1 MTVAPR
7 TGEQQQQQQETKE
20 TPEQSKSSD
29 IKGES
34 PKKIAEIKEV
44 VEDVSQLSLESDFDE
59 NGEPIF
65 PHNELASLDEMV
77 NRPKWVIPVL
87 PKGEL
92 EVLIDAS
99 IKLAKKGLDTKSES
113 CQRFIRDGMTI
124 SFNKIFLDD
133 AVSTWKFEIH
143 KYILRNAEKLIELCV
158 VKLEQ
163 DWFPLLDLLAVVL
176 DPKSRF
182 HQYNAT
188 RTSETFQA
196 AEENKTC
203 YAKPSD
209 HRQLRGW
216 LIDLLNRF
224 GSLGGFDKLKKRL
237 CEGENI
243 NIPVICAHLRPFG
256 QCAEFLTIETITDSL
271 MPCVRLIKKYME
283 GLTDEELK
291 KESKQESKN
300 EVISTIIRSM
310 KSLASRL
317 NDQEEFCKQLEK
329 LRLQMILRLLQ
340 VSSFNG
346 KMNALNEI
354 NRVISNV
361 SYYGHRHH
369 GYDDIEYLTMEMVA
383 EWLQE
388 NRVLSVILKDNLHQP
403 QYVEK
408 LDKII
413 RFAIKVKTLT
423 LDDLDTI
430 WNAQIGKHEAI
441 VKNVHDLL
449 AKLAWDFSA
458 EQLDHLFSR
467 FQASWKEANKK
478 QQEKLLELIRRL
490 AEDDKEGVIAHKV
503 LWLLW
508 HLAHSDD
515 LPTDIMDQALVA
527 HIKILDFSCS
537 QTQDR
542 DNLKIDWIKHSLN
555 ELRNGRWVIPAL
567 KQIKSICELFYEG
580 YGQMQ
585 NPHVQY
591 RNVVIERIQNTY
603 GVVSLVAENLA
614 AYMDNVREL
623 VKANPK
629 IDPKTLAIDGR
640 YTHTQQIQERLDF
653 LRFVLNDGKMWLCE
667 PQARQIWI
675 CLAVHSVFECDSDVC
690 FLWFSKVM
698 SDDPDLD
705 PEICKQ
711 FFEENVFRLDA
722 SRLNE
727 HGLRCFE
734 RFFKYVNTKE
744 GILSKKRNGTYVLE
758 STQLIGVD
766 YLWKIILN
774 APHSIATKAIEILK
788 EIFTNLGA
796 DLKIKP
802 VDIHN
807 KFIKD
812 CMNRLRPSYDIM
824 EKDPENAALVKESAR
839 KIVLCLKTLK
849 EYVAECDKRYPDERT
864 FLPHERAC
872 RGKHV
877 TLYIRF
883 SPQARQSEDFE
894 IWSHTN
900 DSLASVRRQIYSRLK
915 MSPLSVKLD
924 IHYNGEIISSSD
936 DRKLVGQIPFKDRT
950 ILTVK
955 LGAVGGVGGSSPS
968 SPDSSS
974 DSSPPP
980 TPQSGDGPNY
990 EAEQCLPGVQMSNM
1004 KFADSCF
1011 ALGGLGIKH
1020 KIPELRDISLSLLNI
1035 IPTDVD
1041 TIRRTRLICQE
1052 RAVKGAKSSVTLDV
1066 LFVNSA
1072 PLNILYNLQVVY
1084 AQLMPSNQSYS
1095 EASTSFQHDFIMA
1108 GGIDSVIAML
1118 TQKNFLENADA
1129 LMKRSAFHTL
1139 LKIAKLLFT
1148 VIGNAQV
1155 QYVADALQKESMRD
1169 VVITPQVH
1177 NAALVLQAALKHI
1190 PNPCQECILRNIAL
1204 KLGHSLSHQAS
1215 TVIPDMKVIDTLQ
1228 RVAWMSAAGFSST
1241 SSATLVEVHDSF
1253 EKPSTNMVQQE
1264 DISLAREALEVL
1276 TVAVMLYPSSLERLT
1291 KDRQWQN
1298 FINDMVIICRSRAI
1312 RMTAAEQFFLMATKC
1327 TSGDKPI
1334 RFFIQLLLTVRD
1346 STAKLHAEASS
1357 EYFGLLCRLLNFGR
1371 INDIQLN
1378 NSETI
1383 LEQEIT
1389 WLNSIREKALNST
1402 DGKEVVSN
1410 ELLEGHLGITRE
1422 LLSYQSSQKK
1432 YVIGSRPD
1440 GHNLLKRLVDDF
1452 VFSGSR
1458 LAVEAKKGGDIFSR
1472 HVNPICQTTG
1482 NVIAAL
1488 DLIVTL
1494 SSACTENL
1502 QYLSELLVEM
1512 YYDGVD
1518 PTLSEWEYQPP
1529 IGPRPVRGFVG
1540 LKNAGATCYM
1550 NSVIQ
1555 QLYMIP
1561 EIRTGI
1567 LGVDMG
1573 PVDCDDEQLDA
1584 EEKQDKD
1591 NFSLALYSKS
1601 LDKTDSSSSEV
1612 EKSKEQERKEYNLK
1626 VLRQVQ
1632 GIFGHL
1638 SESKLQFHVPK
1649 GFWKSFRLWGEPVNL
1664 REQHDALEFFN
1675 TLVENLDEG
1684 MKALGKK
1691 AMLTKVLGG
1700 SFADQKICK
1709 TCPHRYSRETPFTA
1723 LNVDVRNHHT
1733 LIDSLEQYV
1742 KGDLLEGANAYHCER
1757 CDKKVDTVK
1766 RMCIKTLPKVLAIHL
1781 KRFDYDWE
1789 RDCAIK
1795 FNDYFEF
1802 PRQFDME
1809 PFTVEGLAKIEGEI
1823 VEDDRCEEKE
1833 KNESEDEPIE
1843 KPGSTGYNLV
1853 GVVVHSGQASGGHYY
1868 SYIIP
1873 RPSVDGEC
1881 RWYKFDDGDVSEC
1894 IMDDD
1899 EMKNQ
1904 CFGGEYMGE
1913 VFDHMLKRM
1922 SYRRQKRWWN
1932 AYILFYE
1939 RFDVCGKQDRTNP
1952 EKGFKMSMP
1961 SVIEK
1966 SVRRQNIQFMHN
1978 KTQFS
1983 VEYFQFIRKLV
1994 MSNVAVFQNVNSFH
2008 FPKVNPAERG
2018 DLAFLSLKLLC
2029 KFLFMVGF
2037 HTKKNIRGPASEWGE
2052 VLSGILKQ
2060 SPRLRQW
2067 FAVEVLLLHPERMME
2082 YLIDCPV
2089 AEIRSAFA
2097 KVIVYL
2103 AHTTRQDGPWT
2114 EKQFIRAM
2122 DTVPDLGL
2130 EPAKTT
2136 LSDYILKSVL
2146 ELISKDGTDSN
2157 KYLAQYFQL
2166 FVMYVGYGVPE
2177 RKQLLDL
2184 GVLQIFIR
2192 LAFEDERSTAIK
2204 YPYSEL
2210 TKLYSLVSILI
2221 RSCDVSK
2228 SMKSSIDDQE
2238 PKGNKYY
2245 DSLIDHPIMPI
2256 PQDVEG
2262 LIYTSNYVKKLLEE
2276 SSSSDETISL
2286 LKFLSWECFSFS
2298 LIALSEVLFQISYT
2312 YSYELRPYLDILLHL
2327 LLMEDS
2333 WQTQRLHHAF
2343 RGVSDDREGLF
2354 DTIQRS
2360 KAHSQKRGYQCIKA
2374 VVQLLSNSEAAIK
2387 MIRAHDDLKQ
2397 KWKSAIQWLGD
2408 ELERR
2413 APSAYN
2419 YNNWSPPTQS
2429 NETSNGY
2436 FLERSQSARLTY
2448 AKAGEFFEE
2457 DVDDEPEVED
2467 LQNRSEDK
2475 MELSQDDKLENSK
2488 LDTSENLELSPES
2501 LDSNPQDIEDNSK
2514 VKSEVIH
2521 PPDDT
2526 Y

>member
-1 MTVAPR
+1 MTVLPR
-7 TGEQQQQQQETKE
+7 TGDQQGQPDQQKE
-20 TPEQSKSSD
+20 TPSSEGQGTSKPVTQNE
-29 IKGES
+29 IENEES
-34 PKKIAEIKEV
+34 PQKTSEVIDEVQQKLEGIDIDKETQV
-44 VEDVSQLSLESDFDE
+44 LDSDFDE
-59 NGEPIF
+59 NGEPVF
-65 PHNELASLDEMV
+65 PNNELARLDEMV

-87 PKGEL
+87 PNGEL
-92 EVLIDAS
+92 EVLIDAA
-99 IKLAKKGLDTKSES
+99 IKLSKKGLDTKSES
-113 CQRFIRDGMTI
+113 CQRFIKDGMTI

-143 KYILRNAEKLIELCV
+143 KYIMRNAEKLIELCV
-158 VKLEQ
+158 VKLSQ

-182 HQYNAT
+182 HQYNAS
-188 RTSETFQA
+188 RTPETIA
-196 AEENKTC
+196 GAEEDKPC

-209 HRQLRGW
+209 HRQQRGW
-216 LIDLLNRF
+216 LVDLINKF
-224 GSLGGFDKLKKRL
+224 GSLGGFDILKKRL
-237 CEGENI
+237 CEGGNI

-256 QCAEFLTIETITDSL
+256 QCADFLTIKTIEDSL
-271 MPCVRLIKKYME
+271 MPCVQLIKKYME

-310 KSLASRL
+310 KNFASRL

-388 NRVLSVILKDNLHQP
+388 NRVLSVVLKDNLHQP

-423 LDDLDTI
+423 LEDLDTI

-542 DNLKIDWIKHSLN
+542 DNLKLEWIKHSLN

-567 KQIKSICELFYEG
+567 KQIKAICELFYEG

-591 RNVVIERIQNTY
+591 RNVVIEKIQSTY
-603 GVVSLVAENLA
+603 SVVSLVAENLA
-614 AYMDNVREL
+614 TYMENVREL
-623 VKANPK
+623 VKADPN
-629 IDPKTLAIDGR
+629 IDPQTLAIDGR

-653 LRFVLNDGKMWLCE
+653 LRFILNDGKMWLCE
-667 PQARQIWI
+667 PQAKQIWI
-675 CLAVHSVFECDSDVC
+675 CLAVRSVFACDTDVC
-690 FLWFSKVM
+690 FIWFSKVM

-711 FFEENVFRLDA
+711 FFEDNVFKLDA
-722 SRLNE
+722 SKLNE

-758 STQLIGVD
+758 STQLVGYD

-774 APHSIATKAIEILK
+774 APLEIANKAIEILK
-788 EIFTNLGA
+788 EIYTNLGT
-796 DLKIKP
+796 DLKTKP

-812 CMNRLRPSYDIM
+812 CMNRLNPSYDVLIS
-824 EKDPENAALVKESAR
+824 ESEQNSIPREAR

-849 EYVAECDKRYPDERT
+849 EYVAECDKCYPDERS

-872 RGKHV
+872 RGKHI
-877 TLYIRF
+877 TLFIRF
-883 SPQARQSEDFE
+883 SPQARQSDDFE

-900 DSLASVRRQIYSRLK
+900 ESLASVRRIIYNRLK
-915 MSPLSVKLD
+915 MSPINVKLEL
-924 IHYNGEIISSSD
+924 HFNGEILSTAD

-950 ILTVK
+950 IITVK
-955 LGAVGGVGGSSPS
+955 LGAVGGSSPS

-980 TPQSGDGPNY
+980 TPQPGEGPNL
-990 EAEQCLPGVQMSNM
+990 EAEHCLPGVVMSKM
-1004 KFADSCF
+1004 KFANSLF
-1011 ALGGLGIKH
+1011 LLGDLGMKH
-1020 KIPELRDISLSLLNI
+1020 NIPELRDIALSLLNI

-1041 TIRRTRLICQE
+1041 TIRKTRLICE
-1052 RAVKGAKSSVTLDV
+1052 DRALKGSKSNVNLDI
-1066 LFVNSA
+1066 LFFTPTPINV
-1072 PLNILYNLQVVY
+1072 LYNLQVVY
-1084 AQLMPSNQSYS
+1084 SLLMPSAQPCN
-1095 EASTSFQHDFIMA
+1095 EISTNFQLNFISA
-1108 GGIDSVIAML
+1108 GGIKAVINML
-1118 TQKNFLENADA
+1118 TKSSFMSNADT
-1129 LMKRSAFHTL
+1129 LMQRSAYQTL
-1139 LKIAKLLFT
+1139 LKIAKLMFT
-1148 VIGNAQV
+1148 VIGYAQV
-1155 QYVADALQKESMRD
+1155 QHVAEALQKEPGRELT
-1169 VVITPQVH
+1169 ITAQQH
-1177 NAALVLQAALKHI
+1177 SAALVLQSALKSI
-1190 PNPCQECILRNIAL
+1190 PNLCQECVVRNIAY
-1204 KLGHSLSHQAS
+1204 KLGLALSQQAIAC
-1215 TVIPDMKVIDTLQ
+1215 IPDMNVIEVLQ
-1228 RVAWMSAAGFSST
+1228 RLAWVSAVGFTVMAQAPLS
-1241 SSATLVEVHDSF
+1241 EVHLAF
-1253 EKPSTNMVQQE
+1253 EKGSQCQIEPE
-1264 DISLAREALEVL
+1264 DIALAREALEVL
-1276 TVAVMLYPSSLERLT
+1276 TIAIMLFPSALDSLT
-1291 KDRQWQN
+1291 KDRQWQL
-1298 FINDMVIICRSRAI
+1298 FINDMILICRSRTV
-1312 RMTAAEQFFLMATKC
+1312 RVTAAEQFFLMATKC
-1327 TSGDKPI
+1327 TNGDKPI
-1334 RFFIQLLLTVRD
+1334 RFFIQLLFTVRD
-1346 STAKLHAEASS
+1346 TVASEHAGASC

-1371 INDIQLN
+1371 INELQLN
-1378 NSETI
+1378 NSEAI
-1383 LEQEIT
+1383 LGQEIS
-1389 WLNSIREKALNST
+1389 WLASVWEKAINSD
-1402 DGKEVVSN
+1402 DGREIVNN

-1422 LLSYQSSQKK
+1422 LLSYQTPQKR
-1432 YVIGSRPD
+1432 YFIGSDPD
-1440 GHNLLKRLVDDF
+1440 GHKLLRHLTDDF
-1452 VFSGSR
+1452 IFSGSR
-1458 LAVEAKKGGDIFSR
+1458 LAVEAKRGGDIFSR
-1472 HVNPICQTTG
+1472 HVNPICETPGTI
-1482 NVIAAL
+1482 VTAL
-1488 DLIVTL
+1488 DLLVSLCSGCVLNLRIL
-1494 SSACTENL
+1494 SQIL
-1502 QYLSELLVEM
+1502 IEM
-1512 YYDGVD
+1512 YYEGIDL
-1518 PTLSEWEYQPP
+1518 PLTEWEYQPP
-1529 IGPRPVRGFVG
+1529 IGPRPARGFVG

-1561 EIRTGI
+1561 EIRAGI
-1567 LGVDMG
+1567 LEVDVG
-1573 PVDCDDEQLDA
+1573 PLENEDEHLESD
-1584 EEKQDKD
+1584 E
-1591 NFSLALYSKS
+1591 
-1601 LDKTDSSSSEV
+1601 KTDKESFSILSYNKDVEKSDRKSSMEV
-1612 EKSKEQERKEYNLK
+1612 EKTKEQERKEYNQK

-1638 SESKLQFHVPK
+1638 LESKLQFHIPR
-1649 GFWKSFRLWGEPVNL
+1649 GFWKTFRLWGEPVNL

-1675 TLVENLDEG
+1675 SLVENLDEG
-1684 MKALGKK
+1684 LKALNKK
-1691 AMLTKVLGG
+1691 GMLTEVLGG

-1766 RMCIKTLPKVLAIHL
+1766 RMCIKKLPKVLAIHL

-1823 VEDDRCEEKE
+1823 VEDDRCEEKDKDDVE
-1833 KNESEDEPIE
+1833 KETIE
-1843 KPGSTGYNLV
+1843 VPGSTVYNLV

-1873 RPSVDGEC
+1873 RPSVDGES

-1894 IMDDD
+1894 IMDED

-1939 RFDVCGKQDRTNP
+1939 RLDVCGKADRTDP
-1952 EKGFKMSMP
+1952 QKGFKMEMP
-1961 SVIEK
+1961 GVIER
-1966 SVRRQNIQFMHN
+1966 SVRRQNILFMHN
-1978 KTQFS
+1978 RTQFS
-1983 VEYFQFIRKLV
+1983 AEYFQFIKKLV
-1994 MSNVAVFQNVNSFH
+1994 MSNTATFQSMNQHYLS
-2008 FPKVNPAERG
+2008 KISQAER
-2018 DLAFLSLKLLC
+2018 DELALLSLQLLC

-2052 VLSGILKQ
+2052 VLSGLLKQ
-2060 SPRLRQW
+2060 SAKLRQW
-2067 FAVEVLLLHPERMME
+2067 FAIEVLLSHPERMVE

-2103 AHTTRQDGPWT
+2103 AHATRQDGLWNAKLLNRPIEILT
-2114 EKQFIRAM
+2114 SIRL
-2122 DTVPDLGL
+2122 DPETS
-2130 EPAKTT
+2130 T
-2136 LSDYILKSVL
+2136 LSDYILKCVL
-2146 ELISKDGTDSN
+2146 ELINKDVTDSS
-2157 KYLAQYFQL
+2157 KYLVQYFQL
-2166 FVMYVGYGVPE
+2166 FVMYVGFGVPE

-2184 GVLQIFIR
+2184 GVLQTFIR
-2192 LAFEDERSTAIK
+2192 LAFEDERSSTSR

-2228 SMKSSIDDQE
+2228 SMKSSIEDND
-2238 PKGNKYY
+2238 PKPNRFY

-2276 SSSSDETISL
+2276 SASSEETICL
-2286 LKFLSWECFSFS
+2286 LKFLSWECLSFS

-2343 RGVSDDREGLF
+2343 RGRWCYFCNLPFFLKLKNLLWRDRCFVHRFLRLVLFIDDHNIVRLCDHRRRIAPCF
-2354 DTIQRS
+2354 F
-2360 KAHSQKRGYQCIKA
+2360 
-2374 VVQLLSNSEAAIK
+2374 LSNNIGDHSFALKESESFDFPIFGDCL
-2387 MIRAHDDLKQ
+2387 RRL
-2397 KWKSAIQWLGD
+2397 SA
-2408 ELERR
+2408 
-2413 APSAYN
+2413 
-2419 YNNWSPPTQS
+2419 
-2429 NETSNGY
+2429 
-2436 FLERSQSARLTY
+2436 
-2448 AKAGEFFEE
+2448 
-2457 DVDDEPEVED
+2457 V
-2467 LQNRSEDK
+2467 
-2475 MELSQDDKLENSK
+2475 LSS
-2488 LDTSENLELSPES
+2488 
-2501 LDSNPQDIEDNSK
+2501 
-2514 VKSEVIH
+2514 
-2521 PPDDT
+2521 
-2526 Y
+2526 